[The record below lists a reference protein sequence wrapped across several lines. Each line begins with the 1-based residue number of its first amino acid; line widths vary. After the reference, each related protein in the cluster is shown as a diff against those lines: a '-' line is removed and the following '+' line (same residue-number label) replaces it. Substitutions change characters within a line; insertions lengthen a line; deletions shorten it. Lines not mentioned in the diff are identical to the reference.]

1 MPNPSYGSPSYTDQH
16 ASCVSGGQVERWSNL
31 HGNGAGAEPVHE
43 MESQHSPRF
52 PASLEVGMG
61 IRGVESG
68 VGYS

>member
-31 HGNGAGAEPVHE
+31 HGGGGAEPVHE

-52 PASLEVGMG
+52 PGGLEG
-61 IRGVESG
+61 R